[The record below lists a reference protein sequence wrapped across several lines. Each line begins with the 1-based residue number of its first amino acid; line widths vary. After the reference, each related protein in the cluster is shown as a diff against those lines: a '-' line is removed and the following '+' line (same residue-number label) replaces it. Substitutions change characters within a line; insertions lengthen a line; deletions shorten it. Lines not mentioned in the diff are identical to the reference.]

1 MYSLK
6 INAISLLLLL
16 TALLFTTSLYNGEI
30 MAEDLILN
38 DSNLNYARANI
49 NLNNVKHNE
58 DSEFE
63 SPLRRFEITFIISL
77 PFVFLANFLALHI
90 ADVIILKD
98 PDVNV
103 WNNHGPFLILNTAMI
118 TSIVSFREASII
130 SDMHKKQQALGSER
144 RTYIIYTKR
153 Y

>member
-6 INAISLLLLL
+6 NNAISLLMLL
-16 TALLFTTSLYNGEI
+16 TALLLTTSLYNREVQ
-30 MAEDLILN
+30 AEDCIPN
-38 DSNLNYARANI
+38 DSNLKYARANI
-49 NLNNVKHNE
+49 NLEDIKNE
-58 DSEFE
+58 EHSELE

-77 PFVFLANFLALHI
+77 PFVFLVNFLALHI

-103 WNNHGPFLILNTAMI
+103 WNNHGPFLILNTLVF
-118 TSIVSFREASII
+118 TSIVSFHEASIVG
-130 SDMHKKQQALGSER
+130 DAQKREQALGSER
-144 RTYIIYTKR
+144 RTYLVYTKR

>member
-6 INAISLLLLL
+6 TNAISLLLLL
-16 TALLFTTSLYNGEI
+16 TALLFTTSLYNREV
-30 MAEDLILN
+30 MAEDFILN

-49 NLNNVKHNE
+49 NPIDIKHKEYN
-58 DSEFE
+58 EFE

-77 PFVFLANFLALHI
+77 PFVFLANFLALHV

-103 WNNHGPFLILNTAMI
+103 WNNHGPFLILNTVMI
-118 TSIVSFREASII
+118 TSIISFREASIVG
-130 SDMHKKQQALGSER
+130 DAHKRQSLGSER
-144 RTYIIYTKR
+144 RTYLVYTKR